1 MRVVLLA
8 VTLACSPIQ
17 CLVPLANLHAARV
30 PCARHSAPLL
40 KGGLR
45 GVADDILDYLTNM
58 GGYTGFT
65 EQQLKGETSSLNEVD
80 MERWGQPKTD
90 IDENVTTAFVVILAL
105 FPLVLGYIGIKVFGA
120 PQLFT
125 FPSPQ

>member
-1 MRVVLLA
+1 
-8 VTLACSPIQ
+8 
-17 CLVPLANLHAARV
+17 
-30 PCARHSAPLL
+30 
-40 KGGLR
+40 
-45 GVADDILDYLTNM
+45 M

-65 EQQLKGETSSLNEVD
+65 EEQLKGEASSLNEVD

-90 IDENVTTAFVVILAL
+90 IDENVTTAFVVILTL